1 MKRQKRHYFTSQY
14 LFIVLVTF
22 DIAKHMF
29 YRLRQKSLGLTTQ
42 YPVHKSHGGAN

>member
-22 DIAKHMF
+22 DIAKHM
-29 YRLRQKSLGLTTQ
+29 STD
-42 YPVHKSHGGAN
+42 